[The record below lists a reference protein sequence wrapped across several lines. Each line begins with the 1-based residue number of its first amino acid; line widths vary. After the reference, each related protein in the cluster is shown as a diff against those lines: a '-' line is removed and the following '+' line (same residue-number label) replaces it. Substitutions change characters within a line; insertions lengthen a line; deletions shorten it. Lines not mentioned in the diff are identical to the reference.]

1 MTGINVLSDTLKG
14 GNKLENIVPSK
25 GKETS
30 EGCENAA
37 TVFAAMLNG
46 RMNLDSNSK
55 GQGSLADQDSEKK
68 QSNVNPAQGDQNSNG
83 LESILGYGNYVLPF
97 LTEMLQSDLPAGKEA
112 NSGEIMS
119 QGIENSLL
127 ANLGLS
133 NVSGEAGENLKAAM
147 LNLVSLASDES
158 LESTG
163 MTTLSSQGNNL
174 GITELDKYRQVIANL
189 LVALSGEITDSTPA
203 GSLLGVDSKGANA
216 YRQEMAQIIQGWIT
230 VEDGEE
236 TSALINSTVANSAET
251 KDLRQELAKIVQG
264 WITMSDDGIESDLK
278 TGGQNRLVNLIEG
291 FLAGSNKADGGDPGL
306 NAKAANLLVAL
317 YPILSEGVG
326 GAKGPRGANEALLNQ
341 LKNIGVGVESI
352 ANAQKEVASQV
363 KVQQRFEGT
372 SPQENNFF
380 GNFQDA
386 IREEVNKA
394 NNSIKS
400 NDLSGT
406 KDGQI
411 QPSSMG
417 IGAVANVVSLAG
429 PDGKLSAIPLWE
441 QISTVVREQVM
452 NKQQAL
458 KELDIQLHP
467 AELGSIRI
475 FLRWESGQVHLQ
487 VQASEAATGQLL
499 QNQLSDLRQNLMNQG
514 VNCGSLQMGQGGEG
528 QQQPQ
533 GDEAQRTLQQ
543 SNLLTNEDEDQI
555 IITNPNSLG
564 QDGGT
569 RINVTA

>member
-30 EGCENAA
+30 EGCKNAA

-97 LTEMLQSDLPAGKEA
+97 LTEMLQSDFPAGKEA

-133 NVSGEAGENLKAAM
+133 NVSGEASKNLKAAM

-163 MTTLSSQGNNL
+163 MTALSFQGNNL

-203 GSLLGVDSKGANA
+203 GSLLGADSKGANA
-216 YRQEMAQIIQGWIT
+216 YRQEMAQIIQGW
-230 VEDGEE
+230 
-236 TSALINSTVANSAET
+236 STA
-251 KDLRQELAKIVQG
+251 
-264 WITMSDDGIESDLK
+264 DDGIESDLK
-278 TGGQNRLVNLIEG
+278 TGGQNRLINLIEG
-291 FLAGSNKADGGDPGL
+291 FLAGSSKADGGDPGL
-306 NAKAANLLVAL
+306 NAKAANLLAAL
-317 YPILSEGVG
+317 YPILSEGAG
-326 GAKGPRGANEALLNQ
+326 GAKGLRGANETLLNQ
-341 LKNIGVGVESI
+341 LKIIGVDVESI
-352 ANAQKEVASQV
+352 ANAQKEAASQV
-363 KVQQRFEGT
+363 KAQQRFEGT
-372 SPQENNFF
+372 SPQENKLF

-386 IREEVNKA
+386 IREELNKP

-400 NDLSGT
+400 YDLSGT

-411 QPSSMG
+411 QPSGMG

-429 PDGKLSAIPLWE
+429 ADGKMSAIPLWE

-564 QDGGT
+564 QDGVN

>member
-37 TVFAAMLNG
+37 TVFAAVLNG

-55 GQGSLADQDSEKK
+55 GQGSLADQDSDNK
-68 QSNVNPAQGDQNSNG
+68 QSNVNPAQGDQNSNE

-97 LTEMLQSDLPAGKEA
+97 LTEIQSELPAGKEA
-112 NSGEIMS
+112 DSGEIMS
-119 QGIENSLL
+119 QGIEDSLL

-133 NVSGEAGENLKAAM
+133 DVSGEASKNLKAAM

-163 MTTLSSQGNNL
+163 MTALSSQGNNL

-189 LVALSGEITDSTPA
+189 LVALSGEITDVTPA
-203 GSLLGVDSKGANA
+203 GSLLGADSKGANA
-216 YRQEMAQIIQGWIT
+216 YRQEMAQIIQGWMT
-230 VEDGEE
+230 P
-236 TSALINSTVANSAET
+236 
-251 KDLRQELAKIVQG
+251 
-264 WITMSDDGIESDLK
+264 DDGIESDLK
-278 TGGQNRLVNLIEG
+278 IGGQNRLVNLIEG
-291 FLAGSNKADGGDPGL
+291 LLAGNSKADGGDPGL
-306 NAKAANLLVAL
+306 NVKVTNLLAAL
-317 YPILSEGVG
+317 YLVLSEGDG
-326 GAKGPRGANEALLNQ
+326 GAKGPRGANEALINQ
-341 LKNIGVGVESI
+341 LKDIGVDVEST
-352 ANAQKEVASQV
+352 AKAQKEVASQV
-363 KVQQRFEGT
+363 KIQQRFEGAG
-372 SPQENNFF
+372 PQENKLV
-380 GNFQDA
+380 GDFQDA
-386 IREEVNKA
+386 IKAEVNKP

-400 NDLSGT
+400 YDLSGT
-406 KDGQI
+406 KDSQI

-417 IGAVANVVSLAG
+417 LGAVANVVSLAG
-429 PDGKLSAIPLWE
+429 ADGKISTIPFWE

-533 GDEAQRTLQQ
+533 GDEAQRTLQH

-555 IITNPNSLG
+555 SVNSNSHGL
-564 QDGGT
+564 DGNN

>member
-1 MTGINVLSDTLKG
+1 MTGINVLSDTFKG

-55 GQGSLADQDSEKK
+55 GQGSLADQDSEIK
-68 QSNVNPAQGDQNSNG
+68 QSNVNPAQDDQNSNG

-133 NVSGEAGENLKAAM
+133 NVSGEASKNLKAAM

-163 MTTLSSQGNNL
+163 MTALSSQGNNL

-189 LVALSGEITDSTPA
+189 LVALSGEITDVTSE
-203 GSLLGVDSKGANA
+203 GSLLGTDNKGANA
-216 YRQEMAQIIQGWIT
+216 YRQEMAQIIQGWMT
-230 VEDGEE
+230 AEDSEE
-236 TSALINSTVANSAET
+236 TSALINSTAANSAET
-251 KDLRQELAKIVQG
+251 KDLRLELAKILQG
-264 WITMSDDGIESDLK
+264 WMTMSDDGIESDLK
-278 TGGQNRLVNLIEG
+278 TAGQNRLVNLIEG
-291 FLAGSNKADGGDPGL
+291 FLAGSSKADGGDPGL
-306 NAKAANLLVAL
+306 NAKAANLLAAL
-317 YPILSEGVG
+317 YPVLSEGAG
-326 GAKGPRGANEALLNQ
+326 GAKGPRGASEALLNQ
-341 LKNIGVGVESI
+341 LKNIGVDVESI
-352 ANAQKEVASQV
+352 ANAQKEGASQL
-363 KVQQRFEGT
+363 KAQQRFEGT
-372 SPQENNFF
+372 GPQENKLF

-386 IREEVNKA
+386 IKEEVNKA

-400 NDLSGT
+400 YDLSGT

-417 IGAVANVVSLAG
+417 LGAVANVVSLAG
-429 PDGKLSAIPLWE
+429 ADGKMSAIPLWE

-452 NKQQAL
+452 SKQQAL

-564 QDGGT
+564 QDGVN